1 MTLLDTKFLILT
13 ITIKDMRKKK
23 IDIRELNEFNAYD
36 DTYRKVYADDENLV
50 YVFRRD
56 NKCYKKP
63 YYEVVKGRKYKRSDG
78 SIIYI
83 YPSTELFGKIAFC
96 VNSERPDFEER
107 VQHYVEYLTN
117 MNNVTNQE

>member
-1 MTLLDTKFLILT
+1 MTLYDTKFLIL
-13 ITIKDMRKKK
+13 IIDRKDMRKKK

-36 DTYRKVYADDENLV
+36 DTFRKVYADDENLV

-63 YYEVVKGRKYKRSDG
+63 YYEVVKGRKYKKSDG

-83 YPSTELFGKIAFC
+83 YPPSSLFGKIAFC

-107 VQHYVEYLTN
+107 IQHYVEYLTN
-117 MNNVTNQE
+117 MKIESNQG